1 VFDVIVANPP
11 YVAAGDPHLSEGD
24 LRFEPAAA
32 LCGGADGLEAIRHIV
47 AQAPAHLG
55 AGSWVFIEHGFDQ
68 ARDVRAIMQS
78 HGFEAVSATTDLA
91 GIERI
96 TGGRLTRSGK
106 GQ

>member
-1 VFDVIVANPP
+1 
-11 YVAAGDPHLSEGD
+11 
-24 LRFEPAAA
+24 
-32 LCGGADGLEAIRHIV
+32 
-47 AQAPAHLG
+47 
-55 AGSWVFIEHGFDQ
+55 
-68 ARDVRAIMQS
+68 MQS

>member
-1 VFDVIVANPP
+1 
-11 YVAAGDPHLSEGD
+11 
-24 LRFEPAAA
+24 
-32 LCGGADGLEAIRHIV
+32 
-47 AQAPAHLG
+47 
-55 AGSWVFIEHGFDQ
+55 VFIEHGFDQ